1 MEKQEGLAEYTG
13 VFIALRETG
22 ENISREARV
31 VEAFEDSNSFAR
43 SFGYAVG
50 PALGLLLD
58 RYANGWRERADLSAS
73 LDSMLISSLHVQAP
87 KDPERVVK
95 LRAALYGYSA
105 VATAERARG
114 TSPSFLARADSQV
127 FGEADT
133 GFPDCARNEP
143 KF

>member
-1 MEKQEGLAEYTG
+1 MEQQEWAMVTLPLPADPFWRLA
-13 VFIALRETG
+13 
-22 ENISREARV
+22 
-31 VEAFEDSNSFAR
+31 
-43 SFGYAVG
+43 
-50 PALGLLLD
+50 LL
-58 RYANGWRERADLSAS
+58 AQRADLSAS

-87 KDPERVVK
+87 KDLERVVK

-114 TSPSFLARADSQV
+114 TSPSFLARADSQD